1 MRGSDRAGVISR
13 VALSV
18 LAILAAACGT
28 GPTPRT
34 PASSSAER
42 AARRAYDGAP
52 PVMPHR
58 GFSDD
63 CVSCHGAEGVAVP
76 GVGFAPPIPHGETA
90 GMTALLRC
98 RQCHVEQTTERVF
111 RATRFVGW
119 RNDAVAERAFTGAP
133 PVMPH
138 RVFLRERCESCHVG
152 PAARS
157 EIRTSH
163 PERTRCRQC
172 HVEQRG
178 SGRFQAG

>member
-1 MRGSDRAGVISR
+1 VTPRA
-13 VALSV
+13 ALPA
-18 LAILAAACGT
+18 LAILAVACG
-28 GPTPRT
+28 PDPALRT
-34 PASSSAER
+34 SASSSGER

-76 GVGFAPPIPHGETA
+76 GVGIAPPIPHGETA

-98 RQCHVEQTTERVF
+98 RQCHVERTTEGVF
-111 RATRFVGW
+111 RESRFVG
-119 RNDAVAERAFTGAP
+119 RRSEGVSERAHAMAP

-138 RVFLRERCESCHVG
+138 RAFLRERCDSCHVG
-152 PAARS
+152 PAARP

-178 SGRFQAG
+178 AGRFQAG